1 MEDYEKFKKI
11 HKSGPNIQTGFE
23 KFEYEKISE
32 TLKNSI
38 LQRPYGKL
46 FLMFFRKTVIFF
58 WRFSKNRHFLPGFLK
73 NRQIFSEQ
81 NFVGLIERISSSEEF
96 DDFAAEENKAPL
108 ETELTALFKKIVSFE
123 TELDQP
129 ILDCG
134 ADSVVIVEFVDQ
146 VETKFAVSLEIE
158 DDTTLRDII
167 GQLKSS

>member
-1 MEDYEKFKKI
+1 M
-11 HKSGPNIQTGFE
+11 
-23 KFEYEKISE
+23 
-32 TLKNSI
+32 LKN
-38 LQRPYGKL
+38 PEV
-46 FLMFFRKTVIFF
+46 FRKYVLTSIDQKIIEIVG
-58 WRFSKNRHFLPGFLK
+58 KHFQIAPSERLYLEPGTIAKTSSGKIKHLK
-73 NRQIFSEQ
+73 NRQIFAEQ
-81 NFVGLIERISSSEEF
+81 NFVGLIERISSPEKT

-146 VETKFAVSLEIE
+146 IETKFSVSLEIE